1 MLTFN
6 RIYHFAWLIL
16 IVLLV
21 FLDRENALW
30 VISSIILLLILAV
43 IAVFRALHSRDE
55 WREIIKDEN
64 LDKDIP

>member
-6 RIYHFAWLIL
+6 KIYHFAWFVLIL
-16 IVLLV
+16 LLV
-21 FLDRENALW
+21 FLDRENILW
-30 VISSIILLLILAV
+30 VTSSIILLCLLAA
-43 IAVFRALHSRDE
+43 IAVFRALHSRNE